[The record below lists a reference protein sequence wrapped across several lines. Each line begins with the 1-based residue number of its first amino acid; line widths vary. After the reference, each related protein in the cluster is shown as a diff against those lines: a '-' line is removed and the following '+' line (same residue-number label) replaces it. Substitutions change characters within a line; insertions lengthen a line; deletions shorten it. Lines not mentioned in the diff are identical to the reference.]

1 MTLEKRLRQLIR
13 TVPDWPQPGIQFRDL
28 TPVFQDAACWRDV
41 VRFFSDRYRNSGV
54 HAVAGIEA
62 RGFLLGSVLAHE
74 LGIAFVPIRKA
85 GKLPFRTLSR
95 DYALEYGTATLEVH
109 ADGCQPGDR
118 IVLVDDLIATGGT
131 LLAAFELLEH
141 LGAQVHEAAAI
152 IDLPELG
159 GSARCRERGLSVCTL
174 IDYAG
179 H

>member
-1 MTLEKRLRQLIR
+1 MTLATRLQQLIR
-13 TVPDWPQPGIQFRDL
+13 TVPDWPKPGIQFRDL
-28 TPVFQDAACWRDV
+28 TPVFQDAACWREV
-41 VRFFSDRYRNSGV
+41 VRFFANRYRDSNL

-74 LGIAFVPIRKA
+74 LGVAFVPIRKA
-85 GKLPFRTLSR
+85 GKLPFRTLTR
-95 DYALEYGTATLEVH
+95 DYALEYGSATLEVH
-109 ADGCQPGDR
+109 ADGCRPGDR
-118 IVLVDDLIATGGT
+118 VLLVDDLIATGGT
-131 LLAAFELLEH
+131 LLAAFDLLQR
-141 LGAQVHEAAAI
+141 LGADVHEATAI

>member
-1 MTLEKRLRQLIR
+1 MSLEKHLRQLIR

-28 TPVFQDAACWRDV
+28 TPVFQDASCCREV
-41 VRFFSDRYRNSGV
+41 VRFFSDRYRNSNL

-74 LGIAFVPIRKA
+74 LGTAFVPIRKA

-95 DYALEYGTATLEVH
+95 DYDLEYGNATLEVH
-109 ADGCQPGDR
+109 ADGCRSGDR

-131 LLAAFELLEH
+131 LLAAFDLLQQ
-141 LGAQVHEAAAI
+141 LGAHVHEAAAI

-159 GSARCRERGLSVCTL
+159 GSARCRERGLSVCSL